1 MTRRTL
7 IYDGSFD
14 GLLSAVFRAY
24 QSKHPLDAIHICHNS
39 HAPDLFAE
47 HENIATNPEHAQ
59 RVFTRLEQQLGRRGM
74 LRLLYGYL
82 AADPAMPDT
91 LLRIIRHILARPA
104 RQDILADYGHPDIMQ
119 WAKWVKSVAR
129 EKHRMEAFVRF
140 EALADGR
147 YLARIAPDFDVL
159 PLIARHFQKRY
170 PDMAWGIYDD
180 KRHYGIC
187 HDNGT
192 LHLLASFSDDLAA
205 APEEALYQTLW
216 QSYFQSA
223 SIASRKNPRLHRQHM
238 PKRYWRYLTEKRP
251 PRPPGN

>member
-1 MTRRTL
+1 MNRLTL
-7 IYDGSFD
+7 LYDGSFD
-14 GLLSAVFRAY
+14 GLLSAIFRAY
-24 QSKHPLDAIHICHNS
+24 QSKHPLDAVHLCADAHS
-39 HAPDLFAE
+39 PELFTA
-47 HENIATNPEHAQ
+47 HESVATDPEHAN

-74 LRLLYGYL
+74 MQLLYGFL

-91 LLRIIRHILARPA
+91 FLRIVILALARPT
-104 RQDILADYGHPDIMQ
+104 RRDILADYGHPDIMQ

-170 PDMAWGIYDD
+170 PDMHWGIYDET
-180 KRHYGIC
+180 RHYGIC
-187 HDNGT
+187 HDHGA
-192 LHLLASFSDDLAA
+192 LHLLAAI
-205 APEEALYQTLW
+205 APDATLSADERHYQTLW

-223 SIASRKNPRLHRQHM
+223 TIAARKNPRLHRQHM
-238 PKRYWRYLTEKRP
+238 PKRYWRYLTEKQRT
-251 PRPPGN
+251 

>member
-1 MTRRTL
+1 MNHLTL

-24 QSKHPLDAIHICHNS
+24 QSKHPLSAIHLCHDAHS
-39 HAPDLFAE
+39 LELFAWQE
-47 HENIATNPEHAQ
+47 TVSTNAEHAS
-59 RVFTRLEQQLGRRGM
+59 RVFSRLEQQLGRRGM
-74 LRLLYGYL
+74 LQLLYGFL
-82 AADPAMPDT
+82 AADPDMPDT
-91 LLRIIRHILARPA
+91 LLRIIGLILARPA
-104 RQDILADYGHPDIMQ
+104 RRDILSDYGHPDIMQ

-170 PDMAWGIYDD
+170 PDMQWGIYDE
-180 KRHYGIC
+180 KRRYGIC
-187 HDNGT
+187 HDNGS
-192 LHLLASFSDDLAA
+192 LHLLAGFSDDLAT

-223 SIASRKNPRLHRQHM
+223 SIASRRNLRLHRQHM
-238 PKRYWRYLTEKRP
+238 PKRYWRYLTEKQTAKP
-251 PRPPGN
+251 L